1 MAKLVII
8 QPNGLMRFAHHF
20 EPKWKFWKK
29 RLALTTQMFTA
40 RDYGSV
46 FEDVR
51 TLGEDSYPDDIVLS
65 FNDNLLED
73 GTLIGNYKYYVVV
86 CAQGLF
92 HKTRY
97 YDNDTEIYNHK
108 LHRRISK
115 PHFCKDINKAEFI
128 KSRKYADEAATR
140 CRQENN
146 KFVAVREVYVYR
158 ENELLRRNIVV
169 VLRHKE
175 NKNVKPSFLRSYD
188 TDKGDFTK
196 TSRYDQAAR
205 YTYDEFLDLYDN
217 LHAVHKEYMI
227 LPKITDNVVG
237 AIKAKDVDG
246 KEMVEG
252 TLRLKNK

>member
-8 QPNGLMRFAHHF
+8 QPNGLMRFVRHLEKPWF
-20 EPKWKFWKK
+20 FWRK
-29 RLALTTQMFTA
+29 RLALTPHEGDAMA
-40 RDYGSV
+40 LS
-46 FEDVR
+46 EDVFSNIVR
-51 TLGEDSYPDDIVLS
+51 IGTKCYHRARFEQMEEDDLALY
-65 FNDNLLED
+65 
-73 GTLIGNYKYYVVV
+73 TYYVVV
-86 CAQGLF
+86 CGKGF
-92 HKTRY
+92 NHKLRY
-97 YDNDTEIYNHK
+97 YDYDIESFDK
-108 LHRRISK
+108 RLKRRISK

-128 KSRKYADEAATR
+128 KSRKYADEVATR
-140 CRQENN
+140 CRQEGG

-169 VLRHKE
+169 VLRHKK
-175 NKNVKPSFLRSYD
+175 NKNIKPSFLFSYD
-188 TDKGDFTK
+188 MDKGNFIK
-196 TSRYDQAAR
+196 ASRYDEAAR

-252 TLRLKNK
+252 TLRLRNK

>member
-1 MAKLVII
+1 MTKLVII

-29 RLALTTQMFTA
+29 RLALTTNFKSALWCCEDSKPLAEKCYPDCEVKPVDERYLT
-40 RDYGSV
+40 
-46 FEDVR
+46 FEDN
-51 TLGEDSYPDDIVLS
+51 TPIA
-65 FNDNLLED
+65 
-73 GTLIGNYKYYVVV
+73 NYKYYIVV
-86 CAQGLF
+86 CAKGF
-92 HKTRY
+92 NHKTRY
-97 YDNDTEIYNHK
+97 YDFDKEFYSSK

-128 KSRKYADEAATR
+128 KSRKYADEVATR

-205 YTYDEFLDLYDN
+205 YTYDEFLDMYDN